1 MKLKYKFFGL
11 LLFVGL
17 FFVPKNVNA
26 KAIEIDNKTVE
37 NIEIENN
44 KTEKDITVENV
55 KKYLEKIGEKELFE
69 KAKIEIENRYKT
81 TNSLV
86 RTRGTGGSSYG
97 PGEHVTGST
106 YMGNGGMIS
115 YTILDGRMRI
125 SDLYLPKDEALRV
138 AKGGIL
144 NDKFV
149 KSIIG
154 LLVDI
159 GTESENAYVKSVSYA
174 VKYIQTLTTPY
185 RKYILQEVESNNISV
200 YIQTIE
206 DNRAGG
212 FTTHLC
218 PWDKYPFVDVS
229 DKDDL
234 VILSDK

>member
-17 FFVPKNVNA
+17 FFVPRNVNA
-26 KAIEIDNKTVE
+26 KDSEIGNKTVE
-37 NIEIENN
+37 NIEIKNN
-44 KTEKDITVENV
+44 KTAKDITLENV
-55 KKYLEKIGEKELFE
+55 KKYLEKIGEEELFE
-69 KAKIEIENRYKT
+69 KAKIEIENIYKNKKT
-81 TNSLV
+81 ITLK
-86 RTRGTGGSSYG
+86 RTGGSSYG
-97 PGEHVTGST
+97 AGEHATGAI

-144 NDKFV
+144 NDKFI
-149 KSIIG
+149 KNIIG
-154 LLVDI
+154 LLADF
-159 GTESENAYVKSVSYA
+159 GTNSENVYVKSVSYA

-218 PWDKYPFVDVS
+218 PWDKYPFVDVR
-229 DKDDL
+229 DKDNL